1 MLFLVIHY
9 MEVLWKRWILRIV
22 LGGSLKT
29 VPKLSLYTKF
39 AHQEIM
45 WNYYTVTGKECAFH
59 KISIPRS
66 LVKFRY
72 FAQWVFSLWLKI
84 LVSFFLQKFVFK
96 KNQYFLALKWT
107 HSFAFQ
113 EIKIF
118 IFTTDLFIFTKAK
131 FFKMVWKFWTIVADA
146 LI

>member
-45 WNYYTVTGKECAFH
+45 WNYYTVTGKECVFH

-84 LVSFFLQKFVFK
+84 LISFYRSLFLKRT
-96 KNQYFLALKWT
+96 Y
-107 HSFAFQ
+107 SFAFQ
-113 EIKIF
+113 GIKNV

>member
-1 MLFLVIHY
+1 MNSGINSFQFMLFLVIHY
-9 MEVLWKRWILRIV
+9 MEVLWKRWILRMV

-45 WNYYTVTGKECAFH
+45 WNYCTVTGKEYAFH

-84 LVSFFLQKFVFK
+84 LVSFYRSLFLKR
-96 KNQYFLALKWT
+96 T

-113 EIKIF
+113 EIKNV
-118 IFTTDLFIFTKAK
+118 IFTADLFIFTKAK